1 MSNINARSAA
11 ELAVN
16 TGDLTAALTNL
27 QTAVKAA
34 PSDPKL
40 RVFLFQLLCV
50 MGQWERAITQLNVV
64 ADMDPASLP
73 MKQMCGE
80 AIQCETLRAKVLS
93 GEKAPMVFGYPEPW
107 LALLIEAMLL
117 TGRGEAVAGQKMREQ
132 ALEQAPASSGTIDG
146 TAFEWIADA
155 DSRLGPVLEAVI
167 NHRYYWLPFQN
178 LAKIHIE
185 KPQDLRDAVWMPA
198 HLEFING
205 GESIALIPTR
215 YAGSEFSEDDLIRLA
230 RKTIWQENP
239 PGVFLGL
246 GQRLLT
252 TDVGD
257 YSLMDMREIVFDTA
271 APSESSLPEADGQA
285 PVS

>member
-1 MSNINARSAA
+1 MSNNNARSAA
-11 ELAVN
+11 ELALN
-16 TGDLTAALTNL
+16 NANLTAALTHL

-40 RVFLFQLLCV
+40 RTFLFQLLCV
-50 MGQWERAITQLNVV
+50 MGQWERAVTQLNVV
-64 ADMDPASLP
+64 ADMDPATLA

-80 AIQCETLRAKVLS
+80 AIQCEALRTKVLA

-107 LALLIEAMLL
+107 LALLIEAILL
-117 TGRGEAVAGQKMREQ
+117 TGRGEREAGEKMRVQ
-132 ALEQAPASSGTIDG
+132 AFEQAPASRGTING
-146 TAFEWIADA
+146 TNFEWIADA
-155 DSRLGPVLEAVI
+155 DSRLGPVLEAII
-167 NHRYYWLPFQN
+167 NNRYYWLPFQN

-215 YAGSEFSEDDLIRLA
+215 YPGSEKSDDDLIRLA
-230 RKTIWQENP
+230 RKTIWEENS
-239 PGVFLGL
+239 PGVFVGL

-257 YSLMDMREIVFDTA
+257 YSLMDVREIIFDTA
-271 APSESSLPEADGQA
+271 ANSESPLSEKDD
-285 PVS
+285 

>member
-1 MSNINARSAA
+1 MSNNNARSAA
-11 ELAVN
+11 ELALN
-16 TGDLTAALTNL
+16 NADLTAALTHL

-40 RVFLFQLLCV
+40 RTFLFQLLCV
-50 MGQWERAITQLNVV
+50 MGQWERAVTQLNVV
-64 ADMDPASLP
+64 ADMDPATLA

-80 AIQCETLRAKVLS
+80 AIQCEALRTKVLA

-107 LALLIEAMLL
+107 LALLIEAILL
-117 TGRGEAVAGQKMREQ
+117 TGRGEREAGEKMRVQ
-132 ALEQAPASSGTIDG
+132 AFEQAPASRGTING
-146 TAFEWIADA
+146 TNFEWIADA
-155 DSRLGPVLEAVI
+155 DSRLGPVLEAII
-167 NHRYYWLPFQN
+167 NNRYYWLPFQN

-215 YAGSEFSEDDLIRLA
+215 YPGSEKSNDDLIRLA
-230 RKTIWQENP
+230 RKTIWEENS
-239 PGVFLGL
+239 PGVFVGL

-257 YSLMDMREIVFDTA
+257 YSLMDVREIIFDTA
-271 APSESSLPEADGQA
+271 ANSESPLSEKDD
-285 PVS
+285 